1 VKHWQLSPSDQVTIK
16 TDEMIWTLILSILTF
31 YGILMVVN
39 IPAPF
44 IGLKFNDG
52 ETPKLWYAPPGFVI
66 PIVWFILF
74 TLLGIG
80 RCNLIR
86 TDFGNYQWWLYGLAF
101 LCATYAYYTLGF
113 AKLTNISA
121 LWFGRIGNI
130 AVILFAAFVVYKLLP
145 INKTAALLTIPV
157 IIWTIFA
164 SLIVIGEMKLE
175 KLIP

>member
-1 VKHWQLSPSDQVTIK
+1 
-16 TDEMIWTLILSILTF
+16 MAWTLILSILSF
-31 YGILMVVN
+31 YGILIAVN

-44 IGLKFNDG
+44 LGLDFESG

-66 PIVWFILF
+66 PIVWFVLF

-80 RCNLIR
+80 RYNLIR
-86 TDFGNYQWWLYGLAF
+86 TEENNYQWWLYGLAF

-113 AKLTNISA
+113 AKLTDISA
-121 LWFGRIGNI
+121 LWFGLIGNI
-130 AVILFAAFVVYKLLP
+130 VVILFTAFVVYKLLP

-157 IIWTIFA
+157 IVWTAFA

-175 KLIP
+175 KLI